1 MSAPYYSTDSVELYL
16 GDCREVLP
24 ALGRTFDAA
33 ICDPPYGSTSLAWDR
48 WPTGWTQAVG
58 RVTES
63 MWCFGSL
70 RMFIAHGAEFAQA
83 DWRLSHDVIGEFE
96 VDTAVWEKHNGSG
109 FTTDRIRCVHE
120 LASHWYRGAWAD
132 VRHEVPITMDARRRR
147 VEKRGAS
154 SVGTYGARGASS
166 YETDEGGPRLLTS
179 VIRARSEHSRAIHPT
194 QKPVGILT
202 PLIKYAV
209 PSGGLILDPMAGSCS
224 TAVAARL
231 TGRHA
236 VCIEADE
243 AMCEKA
249 ARRLDQGVLP
259 MGDAS

>member
-1 MSAPYYSTDSVELYL
+1 MIEPYYSTDSVEIYL
-16 GDCREVLP
+16 GGCREVLP

-33 ICDPPYGSTSLAWDR
+33 ICDPPYGFTKLAWDR

-70 RMFIAHGAEFAQA
+70 RMFMTNAAEFAQA

-109 FTTDRIRCVHE
+109 FQADRIRCVHE
-120 LASHWYRGAWAD
+120 LASHWYRGVWAD
-132 VRHEVPITMDARRRR
+132 VRHETPR
-147 VEKRGAS
+147 VASQLPNRGRVVRGYGPAHTGEIAS
-154 SVGTYGARGASS
+154 RSWEDDGT
-166 YETDEGGPRLLTS
+166 RLLGS
-179 VIRARSEHSRAIHPT
+179 VIRSPSMHGRAIHPT
-194 QKPVGILT
+194 QKPLGILT
-202 PLIKYAV
+202 PLIEFAV
-209 PSGGLILDPMAGSCS
+209 PPGGSILDPMAGSCS

-259 MGDAS
+259 MGDVS

>member
-1 MSAPYYSTDSVELYL
+1 VSAPYYSGDSVEIYL

-58 RVTES
+58 RVTDS

-70 RMFIAHGAEFAQA
+70 RMFMANAAEFTQA
-83 DWRLSHDVIGEFE
+83 EWRLSHDV
-96 VDTAVWEKHNGSG
+96 VWEKNKGAG
-109 FTTDRIRCVHE
+109 FHVDRIRRVHE

-132 VRHEVPITMDARRRR
+132 VCHEVPVTMDARRHRR
-147 VEKRGAS
+147 DRFSAAS
-154 SVGTYGARGASS
+154 DEIHGARGARN
-166 YETDEGGPRLLTS
+166 YETDEGGPRMLTS
-179 VIRARSEHSRAIHPT
+179 VIRAWIKHGSAIHPT
-194 QKPVGILT
+194 QKPLAILT
-202 PLIKYAV
+202 PLIEYAV
-209 PSGGLILDPMAGSCS
+209 PPGGSIIDPMAGSCS

-231 TGRHA
+231 TGRRA

-259 MGDAS
+259 MGDVS

>member
-1 MSAPYYSTDSVELYL
+1 MSAPYYSGDSVEIYL
-16 GDCREVLP
+16 GDCREVLSM
-24 ALGRTFDAA
+24 LGRTFDAA

-70 RMFIAHGAEFAQA
+70 RMFIARGAEFAGA
-83 DWRLSHDVIGEFE
+83 DWYLSHDV
-96 VDTAVWEKHNGSG
+96 VWEKHTGSG
-109 FTTDRIRCVHE
+109 FQTDRIRCVHE
-120 LASHWYRGAWAD
+120 LASHWYRGAWAG
-132 VRHEVPITMDARRRR
+132 VRHEAPR
-147 VEKRGAS
+147 VASQRPDRGRAVLNS
-154 SVGTYGARGASS
+154 GKPPHTGEIAPRSWTDDGT
-166 YETDEGGPRLLTS
+166 RLLTS
-179 VIRARSEHSRAIHPT
+179 VIRAPSMHGRAIHPT
-194 QKPVGILT
+194 EKPAGILT
-202 PLIKYAV
+202 PLILFAV
-209 PSGGLILDPMAGSCS
+209 PPGGRIIDPMAGSCS

-243 AMCEKA
+243 AMCERA

-259 MGDAS
+259 MGDVS

>member
-1 MSAPYYSTDSVELYL
+1 MSTPYYSAESVEIHL

-33 ICDPPYGSTSLAWDR
+33 ICDPPYGFTKLTWDR
-48 WPTGWTQAVG
+48 WPTGWTRAVG
-58 RVTES
+58 RVTDS

-70 RMFIAHGAEFAQA
+70 RMFMVNAAEFAQA

-109 FTTDRIRCVHE
+109 FQTDRIRCVHE
-120 LASHWYRGAWAD
+120 LASHWYQGAWAD
-132 VRHEVPITMDARRRR
+132 VRHEAPVTMDARRRKVKR
-147 VEKRGAS
+147 ASSPSGTHGERGAS
-154 SVGTYGARGASS
+154 AYKTS
-166 YETDEGGPRLLTS
+166 EGGPRLLTS
-179 VIRARSEHSRAIHPT
+179 VIRAHSEHGRGIHST
-194 QKPVGILT
+194 QKPVAVLT
-202 PLIKYAV
+202 PLIGYAV
-209 PSGGLILDPMAGSCS
+209 PPGGTVLDPMAGSCS

-243 AMCEKA
+243 AMCERA
-249 ARRLDQGVLP
+249 ARRLDQNVLP
-259 MGDAS
+259 MGDVS

>member
-1 MSAPYYSTDSVELYL
+1 MTAPYYSTDSVELYL

-48 WPTGWTQAVG
+48 WPTGWVQAVG
-58 RVTES
+58 RVTEA

-70 RMFIAHGAEFAQA
+70 RMFIAHGGEFAGA
-83 DWRLSHDVIGEFE
+83 DWYLSHDVIGQFE

-120 LASHWYRGAWAD
+120 LVSHWYRGAWAD
-132 VRHEVPITMDARRRR
+132 VRHEVPVTMDATKRR
-147 VEKRGAS
+147 VRRKARPAHTGD
-154 SVGTYGARGASS
+154 VGNSS
-166 YETDEGGPRLLTS
+166 YVSEDGGPRLLTS
-179 VIRARSEHSRAIHPT
+179 VIRARSEHGRAMHPT
-194 QKPVGILT
+194 QKPVAILT
-202 PLIKYAV
+202 PLIEFAV
-209 PSGGLILDPMAGSCS
+209 PPGGWILDPMAGSCS
-224 TAVAARL
+224 TAVAACL

-236 VCIEADE
+236 VCVEGDE